1 MLQQDNNAI
10 YDYELIADYL
20 QLYAIYFQK
29 LSESRGLQVGT
40 RRIITDS
47 PFRTVDPLFEQTLLE
62 ELDGQLA
69 ANSLQ
74 VKLNYD

>member
-1 MLQQDNNAI
+1 M
-10 YDYELIADYL
+10 
-20 QLYAIYFQK
+20 
-29 LSESRGLQVGT
+29 GT